1 MSTSPL
7 DIYSSQSLIEEII
20 NLAFEKKAKN
30 LISIDLRG
38 FSSLTDYF
46 IICHGKS
53 EPQVKAIVDN
63 IRKGTSFKPRHLEGY
78 ENKKW
83 VLLDYFDIIV
93 HVFDENERDY
103 YSIEQIW
110 ADAPKNEFHD
120 EEIERIQKEIA
131 EKHGFELVDHSLV
144 LYVRPKA

>member
-1 MSTSPL
+1 MKTSPL
-7 DIYSSQSLIEEII
+7 DINSSQSLIEEII

-30 LISIDLRG
+30 LVSLDLRG
-38 FSSLTDYF
+38 LSSLTDYF

-93 HVFDENERDY
+93 HVFDEDERDY

-120 EEIERIQKEIA
+120 EEI
-131 EKHGFELVDHSLV
+131 
-144 LYVRPKA
+144 

>member
-1 MSTSPL
+1 MNNPKL
-7 DIYSSQSLIEEII
+7 DNNSSQSLLEEIVQ
-20 NLAFEKKAKN
+20 LALEKKAQN
-30 LISIDLRG
+30 LISLDLRG
-38 FSSLTDYF
+38 FSFLGDYF

-93 HVFDENERDY
+93 HVFDEKEREY
-103 YSIEQIW
+103 YSVESIW
-110 ADAPKNEFHD
+110 ADLPKQQFD
-120 EEIERIQKEIA
+120 DERI
-131 EKHGFELVDHSLV
+131 
-144 LYVRPKA
+144 

>member
-1 MSTSPL
+1 MKTSPL

-30 LISIDLRG
+30 LISLDLRG
-38 FSSLTDYF
+38 FSSLTEYF
-46 IICHGKS
+46 IIFHVKS

-93 HVFDENERDY
+93 HVFDENERNY

-110 ADAPKNEFHD
+110 ADAPKNEFND
-120 EEIERIQKEIA
+120 EEI
-131 EKHGFELVDHSLV
+131 
-144 LYVRPKA
+144 

>member
-1 MSTSPL
+1 MNKPQL
-7 DIYSSQSLIEEII
+7 DDNSSQSLLEEIVQ
-20 NLAFEKKAKN
+20 LAIEKSSKPDLIRFERPFF
-30 LISIDLRG
+30 LG
-38 FSSLTDYF
+38 DYF

-93 HVFDENERDY
+93 HVFDEE
-103 YSIEQIW
+103 
-110 ADAPKNEFHD
+110 KGTT
-120 EEIERIQKEIA
+120 IQ
-131 EKHGFELVDHSLV
+131 
-144 LYVRPKA
+144 

>member
-1 MSTSPL
+1 MKTSPL

-20 NLAFEKKAKN
+20 KLAFEKKAKN
-30 LISIDLRG
+30 LISLDLRG
-38 FSSLTDYF
+38 LSSLTDYF

-93 HVFDENERDY
+93 HVFDENERNY

-110 ADAPKNEFHD
+110 ADAPKNEFND
-120 EEIERIQKEIA
+120 EEI
-131 EKHGFELVDHSLV
+131 
-144 LYVRPKA
+144 

>member
-1 MSTSPL
+1 MKTSPL

-20 NLAFEKKAKN
+20 NLAFEKKAKK
-30 LISIDLRG
+30 LVSLDLRG
-38 FSSLTDYF
+38 LSSLTDYF

-93 HVFDENERDY
+93 HVFDEKEREY
-103 YSIEQIW
+103 YSVENIW
-110 ADAPKNEFHD
+110 ADVPKKEFND
-120 EEIERIQKEIA
+120 ERI
-131 EKHGFELVDHSLV
+131 
-144 LYVRPKA
+144 

>member
-46 IICHGKS
+46 IICHGNS

-120 EEIERIQKEIA
+120 EEI
-131 EKHGFELVDHSLV
+131 
-144 LYVRPKA
+144 

>member
-1 MSTSPL
+1 MNNPKL
-7 DIYSSQSLIEEII
+7 DNNSSQSLFKEII

-30 LISIDLRG
+30 LISLDLRDN
-38 FSSLTDYF
+38 SSLTDYF
-46 IICHGKS
+46 IICHGNS

-93 HVFDENERDY
+93 HVFDEKEREY
-103 YSIEQIW
+103 YSVENIW
-110 ADAPKNEFHD
+110 ADVPKQQFD
-120 EEIERIQKEIA
+120 DERI
-131 EKHGFELVDHSLV
+131 
-144 LYVRPKA
+144 